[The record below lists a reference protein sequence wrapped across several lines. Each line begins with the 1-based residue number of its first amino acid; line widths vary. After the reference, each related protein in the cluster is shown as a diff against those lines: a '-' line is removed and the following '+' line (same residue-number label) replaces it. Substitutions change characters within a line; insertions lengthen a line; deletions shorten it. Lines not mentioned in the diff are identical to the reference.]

1 MTTADPR
8 PDNRLRLNREQRK
21 LLGVCSG
28 FARYLD
34 VPVALVR
41 LIYVVACLVSPALI
55 FVYFVLYWLLDEDD
69 NPSKMRVYVSDSKPA
84 SHFKRI
90 DYRRPL
96 YRNTKKA
103 WIGGVCAG
111 IAEYMD
117 IRPALVRFV
126 ALLSLFVF
134 GGATLWAYI
143 ACWIVLDK
151 KPRGFSYRKGKGR
164 SRAKATDDAED
175 AQEASDHDEEAP
187 VDPVMAMQ
195 RCADTLHRS
204 EARLREL
211 EAFITSRKFRLHCE
225 INRI

>member
-1 MTTADPR
+1 MNTADPR
-8 PDNRLRLNREQRK
+8 PDNRLRLNRDGRK

-34 VPVALVR
+34 VPVALIR
-41 LIYVVACLVSPALI
+41 LIYVIACVVSPALV

-84 SHFKRI
+84 AHFKRI

-96 YRNTKKA
+96 YRNKKKG

-111 IAEYMD
+111 IAEYMG
-117 IRPALVRFV
+117 IKPALVRLV

-151 KPRGFSYRKGKGR
+151 KPRGFSYRKKKDRGR
-164 SRAKATDDAED
+164 NEGLD
-175 AQEASDHDEEAP
+175 DEEEEELEQTEEP
-187 VDPVMAMQ
+187 VDPLTAMQ
-195 RCADTLHRS
+195 HCADTLHRS

-211 EAFITSRKFRLHCE
+211 EAFMTSRKFRLHCE

>member
-1 MTTADPR
+1 MNTADPR
-8 PDNRLRLNREQRK
+8 PDNRLRLNREGRK

-34 VPVALVR
+34 VPVALIR
-41 LIYVVACLVSPALI
+41 LIYVIACLVSPALI

-96 YRNTKKA
+96 YRNKKKG

-111 IAEYMD
+111 IAEYLD

-134 GGATLWAYI
+134 GGVTLWAYI

-164 SRAKATDDAED
+164 GRTTARE
-175 AQEASDHDEEAP
+175 DEEDNELAEPAEEP
-187 VDPVMAMQ
+187 VNPLTAMQ
-195 RCADTLHRS
+195 QCAETLHRS

-211 EAFITSRKFRLHCE
+211 EAFMTSRKFRLHCE

>member
-1 MTTADPR
+1 MNTADPR
-8 PDNRLRLNREQRK
+8 PDNRLRLNREGRK

-41 LIYVVACLVSPALI
+41 LIYVIACLVSPALV

-96 YRNTKKA
+96 YRNTKQA

-111 IAEYMD
+111 IAEYLD

-143 ACWIVLDK
+143 ACWIVLDS

-164 SRAKATDDAED
+164 PRHAGGEG
-175 AQEASDHDEEAP
+175 EDEEGPAEQP
-187 VDPVMAMQ
+187 LDPATAMQ
-195 RCADTLHRS
+195 QCADTLHRS

-211 EAFITSRKFRLHCE
+211 QAFMTYRKSLLHCE

>member
-1 MTTADPR
+1 MNTAEPR
-8 PDNRLRLNREQRK
+8 SDNRLRLRRENRK
-21 LLGVCSG
+21 LLGVCAG

-34 VPVALVR
+34 VPVSLVR
-41 LIYVVACLVSPALI
+41 LIYVIACLVSPALI

-69 NPSKMRVYVSDSKPA
+69 NPSKMRVYVSDSDNRPTTR
-84 SHFKRI
+84 FKRI

-96 YRNTKKA
+96 YRNTRKA

-111 IAEYMD
+111 IAEYLD
-117 IRPALVRFV
+117 LRPALVRIV

-134 GGATLWAYI
+134 GGVTLWAYI

-151 KPRGFSYRKGKGR
+151 KPRGFSYRGKGR
-164 SRAKATDDAED
+164 HRSTEAE
-175 AQEASDHDEEAP
+175 EDEDSVETPIEPA
-187 VDPVMAMQ
+187 DPLTAMQ
-195 RCADTLHRS
+195 ECADTLHRS

-211 EAFITSRKFRLHCE
+211 EAFMTSRKFRLHCE